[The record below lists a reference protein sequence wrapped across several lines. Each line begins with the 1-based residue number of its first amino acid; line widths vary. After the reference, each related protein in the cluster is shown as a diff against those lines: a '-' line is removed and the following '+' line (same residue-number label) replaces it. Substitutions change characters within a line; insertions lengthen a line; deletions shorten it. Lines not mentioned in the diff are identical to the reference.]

1 MSRHK
6 KRRGAIDAMASFQE
20 TSFSVMANTTVRG
33 DAPEYTHG
41 AAADLK
47 THIAN
52 LRREF
57 VGQSELNYWI
67 ASTIVLIRREVDVE
81 KNVAAL
87 FDAFTE
93 CGTQLIQSLNTR
105 WLVSCADTYA
115 DYHSDP
121 LERSYGLAIGALV
134 NSVKLTETERVVR
147 GINEPLP
154 DVSDLDMGRKRIALW
169 DGTSAFA
176 IGTDDTLRNFC
187 WRMERVKSQLN
198 EVPVMLSTFE
208 EIFRRL
214 SNHDTVY
221 GRFKAAH
228 HRERTQWW

>member
-1 MSRHK
+1 MESFQDK
-6 KRRGAIDAMASFQE
+6 SFSAMANI
-20 TSFSVMANTTVRG
+20 TIRG
-33 DAPEYTHG
+33 EAPTYTHG
-41 AAADLK
+41 AAADLR

-52 LRREF
+52 LRSEF
-57 VGQSELNYWI
+57 VGQSELNYWV

-81 KNVAAL
+81 NNVAAL
-87 FDAFTE
+87 FEVFTE
-93 CGTQLIQSLNTR
+93 YGTSLIQSLNTR
-105 WLVSCADTYA
+105 WLVSCADTFA

-134 NSVKLTETERVVR
+134 NSVKLTETERFVR
-147 GINEPLP
+147 GINDPLP
-154 DVSDLDMGRKRIALW
+154 DVSTLDMGSKRIALW

-187 WRMERVKSQLN
+187 WRLERVKSQLN
-198 EVPVMLSTFE
+198 EVPIMLSTFE
-208 EIFRRL
+208 EIFKRL
-214 SNHDTVY
+214 SDHETVY